1 MGGLLCVVDL
11 FEVCKFKEFVIFVE
25 ILGIIGFGKE
35 IKGKKCFV
43 IIFVEGDVYEEMIFK
58 WCQFNV
64 FEGEKVEKGEVIVD
78 GLEFLYDILCLCGIL
93 VVVNYIVNEVQEV
106 YCLQGVKINDKYIEV
121 VICQMLCKCIIINL
135 GDMQFFEGEQ
145 VEVLNVKVVN
155 CEIEKY
161 GKILVQYEI

>member
-1 MGGLLCVVDL
+1 MIEVKEGKVVNEGDVFVCIFQESLKICDIIGGLLCVVDL

-43 IIFVEGDVYEEMIFK
+43 IILVEGDVYEEMIFK

-93 VVVNYIVNEVQEV
+93 VVVNYIVN
-106 YCLQGVKINDKYIEV
+106 
-121 VICQMLCKCIIINL
+121 
-135 GDMQFFEGEQ
+135 
-145 VEVLNVKVVN
+145 
-155 CEIEKY
+155 
-161 GKILVQYEI
+161 